1 MIDPRKQRQTPSFPP
16 PVPTPGAPKKAGGWG
31 PLAFFGAI
39 VVGALALGQCSTSSR
54 NAGSAA
60 TDVAQN
66 AIGSAIDAQTAQGV
80 PIVTPLSK
88 SDVQIGMS
96 HLRQV
101 AKAEGLAGEMIYSQN
116 CYDALSR
123 HFTWPKLDQCG
134 AFDLGAAQSLGDGTA
149 TGFDKEIAWF
159 QSEAAAGRYIKGA
172 TAAGE
177 EAEKADVRLNDLQ
190 TRVTAG
196 HPVGFKGEQPAGGIP
211 ASADAVAPEAAQ

>member
-1 MIDPRKQRQTPSFPP
+1 M
-16 PVPTPGAPKKAGGWG
+16 A
-31 PLAFFGAI
+31 
-39 VVGALALGQCSTSSR
+39 GALALGQCSTGSK
-54 NAGSAA
+54 NPGSAV
-60 TDVAQN
+60 TDAAQN
-66 AIGSAIDAQTAQGV
+66 AIGSAIDAQSAQGV

-88 SDVQIGMS
+88 SDIQIGMS
-96 HLRQV
+96 HLKQV

-134 AFDLGAAQSLGDGTA
+134 AFDLGAAQSLDDGVA

-190 TRVTAG
+190 TRVVAG
-196 HPVGFKGEQPAGGIP
+196 HPAGYRGERSAAD
-211 ASADAVAPEAAQ
+211 ASASAQPVSLEGAR